1 MPDENEQKKE
11 HTKISI
17 RIGDAQV
24 ELEGTYDNIKKLM
37 GKDLADFTEG
47 LKGVPKPLPPPTEVA
62 PKITPKAPEVT
73 PKEKPVPPPSKP
85 PTPSEAVVKP
95 PVSAIGKPPEK
106 MGKRKAISRNA
117 VIALVLVLA
126 LLVSLVSVVVIYV
139 PMVSNLQSQITEKDN
154 TIVTLSAQVSAIQ
167 SALNQIASNMTAKDT
182 QINELTAQLS
192 SIADEYNAIL
202 ADYNAIIALGKT
214 GILLSNFSFAQAAN
228 SSTVIWSDVVQYAG
242 YVAVQLQSNSNTT
255 YARVAYTSFGVDFNQ
270 SITVGESGTAAFPV
284 LPGTIEVSVGNTEP
298 IDSVN
303 GTVAAT
309 YVY

>member
-47 LKGVPKPLPPPTEVA
+47 LKGGAKPLPTPTEIA
-62 PKITPKAPEVT
+62 PKIPPKTPEVT

-85 PTPSEAVVKP
+85 PTPSEALVKP
-95 PVSAIGKPPEK
+95 PVSAVGKTPEK
-106 MGKRKAISRNA
+106 VGKKKAISRNA

-126 LLVSLVSVVVIYV
+126 LLVSLVSVVVVYV
-139 PMVSNLQSQITEKDN
+139 PMVSSLQSQITEKDN
-154 TIVTLSAQVSAIQ
+154 TIVTLGAQVSAIQ

-192 SIADEYNAIL
+192 SIAEEYNAIL
-202 ADYNAIIALGKT
+202 ADLNAVIALGKS

-228 SSTVIWSDVVQYAG
+228 SSTVIWNDVVQYAG
-242 YVAVQLQSNSNTT
+242 YVAVQLQSTSNTT
-255 YARVAYTSFGVDFNQ
+255 YARVAYTSYGVNFNQ
-270 SITVGESGTAAFPV
+270 TITVGESGTAGFPV

-298 IDSVN
+298 VNSVN

>member
-85 PTPSEAVVKP
+85 PAPSEAVVKP

-126 LLVSLVSVVVIYV
+126 LLIALVSVVVIYV

-202 ADYNAIIALGKT
+202 ADYNSIIALGKT

>member
-126 LLVSLVSVVVIYV
+126 LLIALVSVVVIYV

>member
-126 LLVSLVSVVVIYV
+126 LLIALVSVVVIYV

-202 ADYNAIIALGKT
+202 ADYNSIIALGKT

>member
-202 ADYNAIIALGKT
+202 ADYNSIIALGKT

>member
-47 LKGVPKPLPPPTEVA
+47 LKGGAKPLPSPTEIA
-62 PKITPKAPEVT
+62 PKIPPKTPEVT

-85 PTPSEAVVKP
+85 STPSEALVKP
-95 PVSAIGKPPEK
+95 PVSAIGKTPEK
-106 MGKRKAISRNA
+106 VGKKKAISRNA

-154 TIVTLSAQVSAIQ
+154 MIVTLGAQVSAIQ
-167 SALNQIASNMTAKDT
+167 SALNQIASNMTAKDA
-182 QINELTAQLS
+182 QINELTARLS
-192 SIADEYNAIL
+192 SIAEEYNTIL
-202 ADYNAIIALGKT
+202 ADYNAIITLGKS
-214 GILLSNFSFAQAAN
+214 GILLSNFSLVQAAN
-228 SSTVIWSDVVQYAG
+228 SSTVIWNDIVEYAG
-242 YVAVQLQSNSNTT
+242 YVAVQLQSTSNTT
-255 YARVAYTSFGVDFNQ
+255 YARVAYTSYGVNFNQ

-298 IDSVN
+298 VNSVN

>member
-1 MPDENEQKKE
+1 
-11 HTKISI
+11 
-17 RIGDAQV
+17 
-24 ELEGTYDNIKKLM
+24 
-37 GKDLADFTEG
+37 
-47 LKGVPKPLPPPTEVA
+47 
-62 PKITPKAPEVT
+62 
-73 PKEKPVPPPSKP
+73 
-85 PTPSEAVVKP
+85 
-95 PVSAIGKPPEK
+95 
-106 MGKRKAISRNA
+106 
-117 VIALVLVLA
+117 
-126 LLVSLVSVVVIYV
+126 
-139 PMVSNLQSQITEKDN
+139 
-154 TIVTLSAQVSAIQ
+154 
-167 SALNQIASNMTAKDT
+167 MTAKDT